1 MKYKKRNIEAVA
13 DNNRFLVETP
23 VVTDR
28 IADYKRGEYVNEAFV
43 SMTTKEVD
51 EFFKKTGGT
60 NGNLHP
66 HFIVDKTTKKVVIVK
81 DWMRDK
87 RARSV
92 YNEGSKSVSL
102 SSAISSA
109 LAMYRLVCMLNKP
122 HVIAEGAMGY
132 KVPWEIYLKHKKTG
146 EVVCFSEWKGAF
158 GFRTKAM
165 DVESA
170 PKEFVNDIKF
180 VLELMFSN
188 NSPHPYDETV
198 AGSCA

>member
-1 MKYKKRNIEAVA
+1 MRYKKRNIEPVA
-13 DNNRFLVETP
+13 DDNRFLVETP

-28 IADYKRGEYVNEAFV
+28 IADYKRGEYVNKAFT
-43 SMTTKEVD
+43 SMTKEEVL
-51 EFFKKTGGT
+51 EFYKTTGGT

-66 HFIVDKTTKKVVIVK
+66 YFIVEKATKSVLVVDDWK
-81 DWMRDK
+81 DE
-87 RARSV
+87 RARNV
-92 YNEGSKSVSL
+92 YDEDSKFISL
-102 SSAISSA
+102 SSAISSS

-122 HVIAEGAMGY
+122 HIIAEGAMGY

-158 GFRTKAM
+158 GFRTRLTDIK
-165 DVESA
+165 SA
-170 PKEFVNDIKF
+170 PEEFINDIKF
-180 VLELMFSN
+180 VLDLMFSN

>member
-1 MKYKKRNIEAVA
+1 MKYKKRNIEPVA
-13 DNNRFLVETP
+13 DDNRFLVETP

-43 SMTTKEVD
+43 SMTKEEVV
-51 EFFKKTGGT
+51 EFYKKAGGT
-60 NGNLHP
+60 NGNMHSS
-66 HFIVDKTTKKVVIVK
+66 FIVEKSTKKVVIVEDWQDERRRNIYYK
-81 DWMRDK
+81 D
-87 RARSV
+87 
-92 YNEGSKSVSL
+92 SKFVSL
-102 SSAISSA
+102 SSAISSS
-109 LAMYRLVCMLNKP
+109 LAMYRLVCMLNNP

-165 DVESA
+165 DVKSA